1 MQRAKAYGIDAFAL
15 NIGTDSFTDTQ
26 LGYAYQSAN
35 KNGMKVFL
43 SFDFAWWSTSN
54 PTAVGQKIAQYANQ
68 PAQLMVD
75 NAVFVSTFVGDGLSV
90 SAVRS
95 AAGVPLKFVPNFSPY
110 NTPDFS
116 PLDGAFNWMG
126 WPNNGQNR
134 APAPSQTG
142 TVEAG
147 DQKYISTLNGKD
159 YMAPASPWFF
169 THYGPEVSYSKN
181 WLFPGDTLWYD
192 RWTELLTLAPRFI
205 EIVSWNDY
213 GESHYIGPLS
223 SPHTDDG
230 ASKWANDMPHDAWL
244 DMAKPF
250 IAAYKAGAT
259 KVDNYITSD
268 QVFYWYRP
276 QLKSTNCDSTDTCGA
291 APDGYTTVA
300 DSVFVVTLL
309 KSAGTIQ
316 IGSGT
321 WAGNY
326 AVSAG
331 ASMTTFPLQ
340 VGQQKFT
347 LIRNGQNVF
356 AGTSLKSVISG
367 CVCGLYNFNAYV
379 GMLPSSGTP
388 PALDATG
395 LSQFSNG
402 LKVSTCAAT
411 PSLGSAMVSSTA
423 SATSS
428 AVSSSMSW
436 AKTPATNSAVS
447 STTPG
452 AKTSASASAQPTLK
466 SSTTSSAPSVAATTS
481 APPTSTA
488 SSVCVSGS
496 GPGNYAGLCSFCCNY
511 GYCPAGPCTCNQYG
525 SQVPP
530 PPTTPVNGVPAN
542 GLDSSYSGLCSYAC
556 SHGYCPSGACQV
568 K

>member
-26 LGYAYQSAN
+26 LGYAYTSAN
-35 KNGMKVFL
+35 NNGMKVFL

-181 WLFPGDTLWYD
+181 WLFPGDTLWYT
-192 RWTELLTLAPRFI
+192 RWMELLTLAPRFI
-205 EIVSWNDY
+205 EIISWNDY

-230 ASKWANDMPHDAWL
+230 ASKWVNDMPHDAWL

-276 QLKSTNCDSTDTCGA
+276 QLKSTNCDSTDSCGA

-300 DSVFVVTLL
+300 DSVFVATLL
-309 KSAGTIQ
+309 KSPATIQ

-331 ASMTTFPLQ
+331 ANMTTFPLQ
-340 VGQQKFT
+340 VGKQKFT
-347 LIRNGQNVF
+347 LMRNGQTVF
-356 AGTSLKSVISG
+356 AGTSLKDVISG
-367 CVCGLYNFNAYV
+367 CVCGEYNYNAYV

-388 PALDATG
+388 PALNANG
-395 LSQFSNG
+395 LASFSAG
-402 LKVSTCAAT
+402 LKVTTCSAT
-411 PSLGSAMVSSTA
+411 PSLGSATGSSSTSA
-423 SATSS
+423 SLT
-428 AVSSSMSW
+428 
-436 AKTPATNSAVS
+436 TT
-447 STTPG
+447 TTPSQP
-452 AKTSASASAQPTLK
+452 KTSATTTTTTTTTTSQPKTSAATTTSAAPT
-466 SSTTSSAPSVAATTS
+466 STTSA
-481 APPTSTA
+481 
-488 SSVCVSGS
+488 VCVSGS
-496 GPGNYAGLCSFCCNY
+496 GPGNYAGLCSFCCHY
-511 GYCPAGPCTCNQYG
+511 GYCPPGPCTCNQYG
-525 SQVPP
+525 AQVPP
-530 PPTTPVNGVPAN
+530 PATTPVNGVPAN

-568 K
+568 AS